1 MPIPVQK
8 GGSRKPASLMEKS
21 KRFSLDPTLQRWLI
35 VVGTVFILTLI
46 LMTVL
51 IPGRVEMEVG
61 QPSRYDIEAP
71 RDIVDRPSTERLK
84 EEAGREAI
92 KEANLSQAN
101 YDISPAASISAEDRV
116 DLIFDTIDKQR
127 AAVETWKEE
136 SAGNFDNRVKSLIP
150 EIVRKIESDFGV
162 KISQKTVDALLRLS
176 DEEFR
181 AARISA
187 KQTAGSIM
195 REVRISKETLDAAK
209 KQAEDAVEAE
219 PFPEE
224 LKTALLEIVNEQI
237 SPNLVLNPGKVEK
250 ARESAEKQVKPVM
263 ILRGQTIIRR
273 GEIATPDHIDILH
286 DLGLLS
292 LTFDALTLGSI
303 IIMIAILM
311 LGMGIYLY
319 LHRRDIFQET
329 KSLLIL
335 GTVTV
340 LTVFLIAVI
349 SSIPWDGA
357 SFLVPV
363 SLGTMLIAILVDSQ
377 LSLLAGVVL
386 GVLAG
391 IVSGGS
397 LASAIIAILSG
408 ISGTF
413 AVTRISE
420 RSDLMRAGMIVG
432 AATACVVAAAGPLT
446 RNPEVSRMW
455 YLGIVNGVL
464 STVITIG
471 LLPFFENIFRVTT
484 PIKLLELSNPNQ
496 PLLRRLLLEAPGT
509 YHHSIIVG
517 NLAEAAAEVIG
528 ADSLLVRVAAYYH
541 DVGKT
546 KRPYF
551 FVENQLMQDNPH
563 DKLAPTLSTLI
574 ITSHIKD
581 GVDMASRSGL
591 PESVINIIREHHGT
605 TLVPYFY
612 HKATESAKEE
622 LVDEKEFRY
631 VGPKPQ
637 TTESAI
643 VMLAD
648 SVEAAVRSLSRPT
661 PGRIEGLIRKIIK
674 ERLQDG
680 QFDECDLTLKDL
692 DAVANAFVRV
702 LSGIY
707 HPRIEYPDVV
717 QKDAD
722 TKKAQ
727 GS

>member
-1 MPIPVQK
+1 
-8 GGSRKPASLMEKS
+8 
-21 KRFSLDPTLQRWLI
+21 
-35 VVGTVFILTLI
+35 
-46 LMTVL
+46 
-51 IPGRVEMEVG
+51 
-61 QPSRYDIEAP
+61 
-71 RDIVDRPSTERLK
+71 
-84 EEAGREAI
+84 
-92 KEANLSQAN
+92 
-101 YDISPAASISAEDRV
+101 
-116 DLIFDTIDKQR
+116 
-127 AAVETWKEE
+127 
-136 SAGNFDNRVKSLIP
+136 
-150 EIVRKIESDFGV
+150 
-162 KISQKTVDALLRLS
+162 
-176 DEEFR
+176 
-181 AARISA
+181 
-187 KQTAGSIM
+187 
-195 REVRISKETLDAAK
+195 
-209 KQAEDAVEAE
+209 
-219 PFPEE
+219 
-224 LKTALLEIVNEQI
+224 
-237 SPNLVLNPGKVEK
+237 
-250 ARESAEKQVKPVM
+250 
-263 ILRGQTIIRR
+263 
-273 GEIATPDHIDILH
+273 
-286 DLGLLS
+286 
-292 LTFDALTLGSI
+292 
-303 IIMIAILM
+303 
-311 LGMGIYLY
+311 
-319 LHRRDIFQET
+319 
-329 KSLLIL
+329 
-335 GTVTV
+335 
-340 LTVFLIAVI
+340 
-349 SSIPWDGA
+349 
-357 SFLVPV
+357 
-363 SLGTMLIAILVDSQ
+363 
-377 LSLLAGVVL
+377 
-386 GVLAG
+386 
-391 IVSGGS
+391 
-397 LASAIIAILSG
+397 
-408 ISGTF
+408 
-413 AVTRISE
+413 
-420 RSDLMRAGMIVG
+420 
-432 AATACVVAAAGPLT
+432 
-446 RNPEVSRMW
+446 MW
-455 YLGIVNGVL
+455 YLGIANGVL
-464 STVITIG
+464 STVITTG
-471 LLPFFENIFRVTT
+471 FLPFFENIFRVTT